1 MSTAVHLRVDNGS
14 AIRLAKNPIA
24 HGRTKHIEIRH
35 HYVRDQVEKKKI
47 DLKHCRTEMQVADI
61 LTKEIRGERF
71 KMLRDLVGIVNVE
84 KPELRGC
91 VKCGSFVS

>member
-1 MSTAVHLRVDNGS
+1 
-14 AIRLAKNPIA
+14 
-24 HGRTKHIEIRH
+24 
-35 HYVRDQVEKKKI
+35 VEKKKI

-84 KPELRGC
+84 NPELSNFC
-91 VKCGSFVS
+91 